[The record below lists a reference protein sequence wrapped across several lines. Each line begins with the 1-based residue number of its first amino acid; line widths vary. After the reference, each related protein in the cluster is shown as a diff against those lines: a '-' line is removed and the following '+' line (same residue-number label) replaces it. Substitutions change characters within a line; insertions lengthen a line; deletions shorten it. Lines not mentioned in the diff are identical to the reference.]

1 MKSKTWLL
9 VFSII
14 ALIIFFIVI
23 LYGLTGAPHGEG
35 GGSRSHPVIP
45 TYIIS
50 ISGIVLIVALIP
62 LFYFIIYSGLE
73 RNYEKNMEILS
84 KIVNNNKNND
94 GEPTSSQ
101 EFAKI
106 VLKFLSYNEKKVVNK
121 LIEKKGSTMQSEI
134 SRMEGMGKVKTHR
147 AVQDLERKGIIS
159 IEKQGNTNRI
169 NLTNDIKKI
178 FIK

>member
-9 VFSII
+9 IFSII

-35 GGSRSHPVIP
+35 GETRGHPAIP

-62 LFYFIIYSGLE
+62 LFYYIIYSGLE

-84 KIVNNNKNND
+84 KTVGNNSQEK
-94 GEPTSSQ
+94 ETASSQ
-101 EFAKI
+101 DFAKI
-106 VLKFLSYNEKKVVNK
+106 ILKCLNYNEKKVVNK
-121 LIEKKGSTMQSEI
+121 LIEQKGSTLQSEI

-147 AVQDLERKGIIS
+147 SVQDLERKGIIL
-159 IEKQGNTNRI
+159 IEKHGNTNRI
-169 NLTNDIKKI
+169 NLTKDIKKI

>member
-1 MKSKTWLL
+1 M
-9 VFSII
+9 VII
-14 ALIIFFIVI
+14 
-23 LYGLTGAPHGEG
+23 YGLTGAPHGDG
-35 GGSRSHPVIP
+35 GENRSHPIIP

-62 LFYFIIYSGLE
+62 LFYYVIYSGLE

-84 KIVNNNKNND
+84 KTIGNNKTNE
-94 GEPTSSQ
+94 GKSTSSQ
-101 EFAKI
+101 DFAKI

-121 LIEKKGSTMQSEI
+121 LIEQKGSILQSEI

-147 AVQDLERKGIIS
+147 AVQDLERKAIIT
-159 IEKQGNTNRI
+159 IERHGNTNRI